1 MLAWSKSI
9 GRCTVSFISVL
20 LTQLALFLV
29 PLFCSASPILIQ
41 LTLSALVLVVVL
53 GFGGWCKRLLGFNAS
68 APAFVFCSILFI
80 WGVYIAIVRQG
91 TFFAFFL
98 FGIVSAYSFWS
109 SFGAD
114 HTSTGWHCLESSWS
128 FRLKRLPQTRFTE
141 RECFRR
147 DAATYD
153 HLLCASDPAWRYH
166 SPSICFIFAAI
177 SPVMDV
183 VFNVEMIML
192 IIGLF
197 RLFFFSLQSFATS
210 IIWIM
215 LKDPGFMVRESFSLD
230 ELNENSVLGV
240 QTHNESSLLQM
251 RARYCKSCQ
260 TYVQGFDHHCPA
272 FGNCIGQKNYVLF
285 MVLLVGFITAE
296 ISYIVCSSQFAS
308 KFRVLE
314 ENRVESG
321 SILVMA
327 RSTLL
332 FCVLQVLWQ
341 GPFLI
346 WHVYCICFNIR
357 TEEWV
362 NWKKYPEFQ
371 LNASSLSGDTFL

>member
-29 PLFCSASPILIQ
+29 PLFFSASPILIQ

-68 APAFVFCSILFI
+68 APAFVFCSIFFI
-80 WGVYIAIVRQG
+80 WGVHIAIVRQ
-91 TFFAFFL
+91 
-98 FGIVSAYSFWS
+98 
-109 SFGAD
+109 
-114 HTSTGWHCLESSWS
+114 
-128 FRLKRLPQTRFTE
+128 
-141 RECFRR
+141 
-147 DAATYD
+147 
-153 HLLCASDPAWRYH
+153 
-166 SPSICFIFAAI
+166 AI

-183 VFNVEMIML
+183 LFNVEMIML

-197 RLFFFSLQSFATS
+197 R
-210 IIWIM
+210 IM
-215 LKDPGFMVRESFSLD
+215 LKDPGFV
-230 ELNENSVLGV
+230 
-240 QTHNESSLLQM
+240 SSLLQM

-296 ISYIVCSSQFAS
+296 ISYIVCSSQFTS

-362 NWKKYPEFQ
+362 NWKNYPEFQ
-371 LNASSLSGDTFL
+371 LNASSLSGENYQETSFKNPHNKGILQNVKEFLTLK

>member
-29 PLFCSASPILIQ
+29 PLFFSASPILIQ

-68 APAFVFCSILFI
+68 APAFVFCSIFFI
-80 WGVYIAIVRQG
+80 WGVHIAIVRQ
-91 TFFAFFL
+91 
-98 FGIVSAYSFWS
+98 
-109 SFGAD
+109 
-114 HTSTGWHCLESSWS
+114 
-128 FRLKRLPQTRFTE
+128 
-141 RECFRR
+141 
-147 DAATYD
+147 
-153 HLLCASDPAWRYH
+153 
-166 SPSICFIFAAI
+166 AI

-183 VFNVEMIML
+183 LFNVEMIML

-197 RLFFFSLQSFATS
+197 R
-210 IIWIM
+210 IM
-215 LKDPGFMVRESFSLD
+215 LKDPGFVVSESFSLGK
-230 ELNENSVLGV
+230 LNDNSVLGV

-296 ISYIVCSSQFAS
+296 ISYIVCSSLFTS

-314 ENRVESG
+314 ETRVE
-321 SILVMA
+321 
-327 RSTLL
+327 
-332 FCVLQVLWQ
+332 
-341 GPFLI
+341 
-346 WHVYCICFNIR
+346 
-357 TEEWV
+357 V
-362 NWKKYPEFQ
+362 NWKNYPEFQ
-371 LNASSLSGDTFL
+371 LNASSLSGENYQETSFKNPHNKGILQNVKEFLTLK

>member
-29 PLFCSASPILIQ
+29 PLFFSASPILIQ

-68 APAFVFCSILFI
+68 APAFVFCSIFFI
-80 WGVYIAIVRQG
+80 WGVYIAIVRQ
-91 TFFAFFL
+91 
-98 FGIVSAYSFWS
+98 
-109 SFGAD
+109 
-114 HTSTGWHCLESSWS
+114 
-128 FRLKRLPQTRFTE
+128 
-141 RECFRR
+141 
-147 DAATYD
+147 
-153 HLLCASDPAWRYH
+153 
-166 SPSICFIFAAI
+166 AI

-183 VFNVEMIML
+183 VLNVEMIML

-197 RLFFFSLQSFATS
+197 R
-210 IIWIM
+210 IM
-215 LKDPGFMVRESFSLD
+215 LKDPGFV
-230 ELNENSVLGV
+230 
-240 QTHNESSLLQM
+240 SSLLQM

-296 ISYIVCSSQFAS
+296 ISYIVCSSQFTS

-371 LNASSLSGDTFL
+371 LNASSLSGENYQETSFKNPHNKGILQNVKEFLTLK

>member
-29 PLFCSASPILIQ
+29 PLFFSASPILIQ

-68 APAFVFCSILFI
+68 APAFVFCSIFFI
-80 WGVYIAIVRQG
+80 WGVYIAIVRQ
-91 TFFAFFL
+91 
-98 FGIVSAYSFWS
+98 
-109 SFGAD
+109 
-114 HTSTGWHCLESSWS
+114 
-128 FRLKRLPQTRFTE
+128 
-141 RECFRR
+141 
-147 DAATYD
+147 
-153 HLLCASDPAWRYH
+153 
-166 SPSICFIFAAI
+166 AI

-183 VFNVEMIML
+183 VLNVEMIML

-197 RLFFFSLQSFATS
+197 R
-210 IIWIM
+210 IM
-215 LKDPGFMVRESFSLD
+215 LKDPGFVVCESFSLD

-240 QTHNESSLLQM
+240 QIHNESSLLQM

-272 FGNCIGQKNYVLF
+272 FGNCQKNYVLF

-296 ISYIVCSSQFAS
+296 ISYILCSSQFAS

-371 LNASSLSGDTFL
+371 LNASSLSGENYQETSFKNPHNKGILQNVKEFLTLK

>member
-29 PLFCSASPILIQ
+29 PLFFSASPILIQ

-68 APAFVFCSILFI
+68 APAFVFCSIFFI
-80 WGVYIAIVRQG
+80 WGVYIAIVRQ
-91 TFFAFFL
+91 
-98 FGIVSAYSFWS
+98 
-109 SFGAD
+109 
-114 HTSTGWHCLESSWS
+114 
-128 FRLKRLPQTRFTE
+128 
-141 RECFRR
+141 
-147 DAATYD
+147 
-153 HLLCASDPAWRYH
+153 
-166 SPSICFIFAAI
+166 AI

-183 VFNVEMIML
+183 VLNVEMIML

-197 RLFFFSLQSFATS
+197 R
-210 IIWIM
+210 IM
-215 LKDPGFMVRESFSLD
+215 LKDPGFVVCESFSLD

-240 QTHNESSLLQM
+240 QIHNESSLLQM

-296 ISYIVCSSQFAS
+296 ISYILCSSQFAS

-371 LNASSLSGDTFL
+371 LNASSLSGENYQGTSFKNPHNKGILQNVKEFLTLK

>member
-1 MLAWSKSI
+1 
-9 GRCTVSFISVL
+9 
-20 LTQLALFLV
+20 
-29 PLFCSASPILIQ
+29 
-41 LTLSALVLVVVL
+41 
-53 GFGGWCKRLLGFNAS
+53 
-68 APAFVFCSILFI
+68 
-80 WGVYIAIVRQG
+80 
-91 TFFAFFL
+91 
-98 FGIVSAYSFWS
+98 
-109 SFGAD
+109 
-114 HTSTGWHCLESSWS
+114 
-128 FRLKRLPQTRFTE
+128 
-141 RECFRR
+141 
-147 DAATYD
+147 
-153 HLLCASDPAWRYH
+153 
-166 SPSICFIFAAI
+166 
-177 SPVMDV
+177 MDV
-183 VFNVEMIML
+183 LFNVEMIML

-197 RLFFFSLQSFATS
+197 R
-210 IIWIM
+210 IM
-215 LKDPGFMVRESFSLD
+215 LKDPGFVVSESFSLGK
-230 ELNENSVLGV
+230 LNDNSVLGV

-296 ISYIVCSSQFAS
+296 ISYIVCSSQFTS

-362 NWKKYPEFQ
+362 NWKNYPAFQ
-371 LNASSLSGDTFL
+371 LNASSLSGENYQETSFKNPHNKGILQNVKEFLTLK

>member
-1 MLAWSKSI
+1 MFQELLQLPDQSKMLAWSKSI

-29 PLFCSASPILIQ
+29 PLFFSASPILIQ

-68 APAFVFCSILFI
+68 APAFVFCSIFFI
-80 WGVYIAIVRQG
+80 WGVYIAIVRQ
-91 TFFAFFL
+91 
-98 FGIVSAYSFWS
+98 
-109 SFGAD
+109 
-114 HTSTGWHCLESSWS
+114 
-128 FRLKRLPQTRFTE
+128 
-141 RECFRR
+141 
-147 DAATYD
+147 
-153 HLLCASDPAWRYH
+153 
-166 SPSICFIFAAI
+166 AI

-183 VFNVEMIML
+183 VLNVEMIML

-197 RLFFFSLQSFATS
+197 R
-210 IIWIM
+210 IM
-215 LKDPGFMVRESFSLD
+215 LKDPGFVVSESFSLGK
-230 ELNENSVLGV
+230 LNDNSVLGV

-296 ISYIVCSSQFAS
+296 ISYIVCSSQFTS

-362 NWKKYPEFQ
+362 NWKNYPAFQ
-371 LNASSLSGDTFL
+371 LNASSLSGENYQETSFKNPHNKGILQNVKEFLTLK

>member
-29 PLFCSASPILIQ
+29 PLFFSASPILIQ

-68 APAFVFCSILFI
+68 APAFVFCSIFFI
-80 WGVYIAIVRQG
+80 WGVYIAIVRQ
-91 TFFAFFL
+91 
-98 FGIVSAYSFWS
+98 
-109 SFGAD
+109 
-114 HTSTGWHCLESSWS
+114 
-128 FRLKRLPQTRFTE
+128 
-141 RECFRR
+141 
-147 DAATYD
+147 
-153 HLLCASDPAWRYH
+153 
-166 SPSICFIFAAI
+166 AI
-177 SPVMDV
+177 SPVMDFV
-183 VFNVEMIML
+183 LNVEMIML

-197 RLFFFSLQSFATS
+197 R
-210 IIWIM
+210 IM
-215 LKDPGFMVRESFSLD
+215 LKDPGFVVCESFSLD

-371 LNASSLSGDTFL
+371 LNASSLSGENYQETSFKNPHNKGILQNVKEFLTLK

>member
-1 MLAWSKSI
+1 MKVFKILDYLKFDNTFWDLEGGVNGFLDSMHLLQLLFSAVYFLSGVFILLLFDKRDQMLEEI
-9 GRCTVSFISVL
+9 
-20 LTQLALFLV
+20 
-29 PLFCSASPILIQ
+29 ASDAVRRARVFSPGGCHLRP
-41 LTLSALVLVVVL
+41 LVVRVRPGMAL
-53 GFGGWCKRLLGFNAS
+53 PLWEPAS
-68 APAFVFCSILFI
+68 
-80 WGVYIAIVRQG
+80 QG
-91 TFFAFFL
+91 A
-98 FGIVSAYSFWS
+98 
-109 SFGAD
+109 
-114 HTSTGWHCLESSWS
+114 LEP
-128 FRLKRLPQTRFTE
+128 RP
-141 RECFRR
+141 
-147 DAATYD
+147 
-153 HLLCASDPAWRYH
+153 
-166 SPSICFIFAAI
+166 AI

-183 VFNVEMIML
+183 LFNVEMIML

-197 RLFFFSLQSFATS
+197 RLFFFSIQSFATS

-215 LKDPGFMVRESFSLD
+215 LKDPGFVVSESFSLGK
-230 ELNENSVLGV
+230 LNDNSVLGV

-296 ISYIVCSSQFAS
+296 ISYIVCSSLFTS

-362 NWKKYPEFQ
+362 NWKNYPEFQ
-371 LNASSLSGDTFL
+371 LNASSLSGHAFRSSSLVCDIFGAFQREMGEGELPAIAMVLPVIVNSHNSLLRSSLQ